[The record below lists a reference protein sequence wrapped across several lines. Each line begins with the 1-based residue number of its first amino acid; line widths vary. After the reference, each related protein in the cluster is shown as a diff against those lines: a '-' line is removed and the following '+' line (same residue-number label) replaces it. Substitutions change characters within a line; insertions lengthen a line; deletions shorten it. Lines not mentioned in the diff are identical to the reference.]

1 MKSLILLPEMLQDET
16 CFLVLGSVVK
26 ADLLLVMGECCPILV
41 FSIRYL
47 VYTAGELRY
56 RQQRRACFDFGFWKI
71 VFS

>member
-47 VYTAGELRY
+47 VQTAGELR
-56 RQQRRACFDFGFWKI
+56 
-71 VFS
+71 